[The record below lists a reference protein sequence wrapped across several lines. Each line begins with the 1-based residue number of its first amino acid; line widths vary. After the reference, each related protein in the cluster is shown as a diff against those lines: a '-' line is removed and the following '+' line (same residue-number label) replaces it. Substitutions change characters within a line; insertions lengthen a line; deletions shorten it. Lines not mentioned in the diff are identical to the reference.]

1 MKNFIR
7 HAEIFIGKNTL
18 ITKIFVVA
26 LVIIISYILTKD
38 FFELFKY
45 VKDFYNLFFQLSIG
59 YVISFIFYVMQVYLP
74 NLKQME
80 LANKC
85 INNRIETIL
94 SKMQQLFLRISVLYL
109 KRSDLEYFSDADFL
123 NLCSSINQDDYT
135 SALKLDRIG
144 SEQQYYTVKEWILY
158 NVEYVE
164 KEIDSIYKYYPL
176 YVDSELMKI
185 FEQILNS
192 TMHKSMA
199 RTLLQMPTEQL
210 TFSCTSEDSF
220 FQPYYNLMG
229 QLHEILTKRKTL

>member
-1 MKNFIR
+1 MKKFIKNNF
-7 HAEIFIGKNTL
+7 L
-18 ITKIFVVA
+18 ISVILIIA
-26 LVIIISYILTKD
+26 LVIVISFILTKD
-38 FFELFKY
+38 NPELFKHAN
-45 VKDFYNLFFQLSIG
+45 DFYNLFFQLSIG
-59 YVISFIFYVMQVYLP
+59 YIISFVFYVMQVYLP
-74 NLKQME
+74 NLKQSE
-80 LANKC
+80 LANIC
-85 INNRIETIL
+85 INDRIKTIF
-94 SKMQQLFLRISVLYL
+94 SKMQQLLSRISMLYL
-109 KRSDLEYFSDADFL
+109 NRSDLEYFSDADFL

-164 KEIDSIYKYYPL
+164 KEIDSIYKYYPF

-210 TFSCTSEDSF
+210 TFSSTSEDSF